1 MSEKIEKAID
11 PDNADKEL
19 DKELMLAMESQR
31 ARTAKLL
38 AILREDAPLEEE
50 TELSARGI
58 KKTPQEEKSE
68 GWNLPPFLPFLISNG
83 IVAVALVAAGLWIY
97 HHNFAPK
104 APVAIDIRGYVEEQK
119 QFFAE
124 GKINSE
130 QLRRNMD
137 HLEEVVARI
146 SSRQAVFMA
155 DAVIKNVEIIK
166 P

>member
-1 MSEKIEKAID
+1 MSGENNEKAID
-11 PDNADKEL
+11 PKIIKQVEL
-19 DKELMLAMESQR
+19 FAGSQGV
-31 ARTAKLL
+31 TLSK
-38 AILREDAPLEEE
+38 EDAEIM
-50 TELSARGI
+50 ARLMEKAPRGE
-58 KKTPQEEKSE
+58 KKE
-68 GWNLPPFLPFLISNG
+68 GWSLPPFLPFLVANG
-83 IVAVALVAAGLWIY
+83 IVTVALVVTGIWAY
-97 HHNFAPK
+97 HDNFAPK

-119 QFFAE
+119 QFYAE

>member
-1 MSEKIEKAID
+1 MSEENYEKAID
-11 PDNADKEL
+11 PKTIKQVEL
-19 DKELMLAMESQR
+19 FAGSQG
-31 ARTAKLL
+31 ATLSK
-38 AILREDAPLEEE
+38 EDAEIMARLMEKAPRGEK
-50 TELSARGI
+50 TEGRS
-58 KKTPQEEKSE
+58 
-68 GWNLPPFLPFLISNG
+68 LPPFLPFLVGNG
-83 IVAVALVAAGLWIY
+83 IITCALIVTGIWTY
-97 HHNFAPK
+97 HYNFAPK

-119 QFFAE
+119 QFYAE

-130 QLRRNMD
+130 QLRQNMD